1 MPLHH
6 HFADLNGITLHYVS
20 AGPATGEL
28 ILFLH
33 GFPEFWY
40 EWQAQLQEFGATHLA
55 VAPDMRGYNLSSRPA
70 AVEAYR
76 SKHLVEDI
84 RALAAHLKG
93 EGTQFTLVA
102 HDWGGAVA
110 WAFALEHPQLLRRLI
125 IINSPHPAVFLREL
139 ATNPKQA
146 QASQYMRLFQ
156 APEAEAICA
165 LNNYEFLATACL
177 KERSAEEQAIYRTA
191 WSQPGALTGG
201 LNYYR
206 AMRMLP
212 PALDGE
218 PLPAMAPS
226 IEKSAFTVKVPTTVI
241 WGEQDTALTVGNLEG
256 LAEFVPDL
264 QIHRVPDASHWVVAE
279 KPALINQIIHQS
291 LH

>member
-1 MPLHH
+1 MQLHH
-6 HFADLNGITLHYVS
+6 HFADVNGVTLHYVS
-20 AGPATGEL
+20 AGSQSSEL

-40 EWQAQLQEFGATHLA
+40 EWHKQLLEFGSTHYA

-70 AVEAYR
+70 EVEAYR
-76 SKHLVEDI
+76 SKHLVADI

-93 EGTQFTLVA
+93 EGTKFTLVA

-110 WAFALEHPQLLRRLI
+110 WAFAMEHPDLLHRLI
-125 IINSPHPAVFLREL
+125 ILNSPHPATFLREL
-139 ATNPKQA
+139 ANNPAQQ

-156 APEAEAICA
+156 APEAETICA
-165 LNNYEFLATACL
+165 LNNYEFLAKVL
-177 KERSAEEQAIYRTA
+177 LNGRSTEDQVRYRDA

-212 PALDGE
+212 PGLDGE
-218 PLPAMAPS
+218 GPPP
-226 IEKSAFTVKVPTTVI
+226 ITPQFHKITVPTRVI
-241 WGEQDTALTVGNLEG
+241 WGELDLALTVGNLRG
-256 LAEFVPDL
+256 LEEYVSDL
-264 QIHRVPDASHWVVAE
+264 EVARISDASHWIVTE
-279 KPALINQIIHQS
+279 KPEMVNQLMRGFIS
-291 LH
+291 RGR